1 MPAPLIVALIAV
13 GCVALFLVV
22 LFTVHIN
29 VNVSM
34 NENMALILRIFGIP
48 IKLLPKKPKKYNPR
62 HYTLKKI
69 RKRDA
74 AAAKAAEKKRQRKA
88 KRKAED
94 AAEKAK
100 KTAEERRA
108 EREARRASIPAITD
122 LVPLALNVT
131 KLFCSRFFGKLHLR
145 VAKLHVRIGASDAMT
160 AAVVYGLA
168 NQAVQYTMEFLN
180 KFCRVDNYSR
190 SDIRIEP
197 DFLIENV
204 AFEFDLNVRVTL
216 GGVVGALLKAGWKL
230 LTGYLKIK
238 PSPTNPK
245 RTLLPPMPPLPPKPT
260 PASPPGVPG
269 VPTAPEVPKTSDPR
283 M

>member
-1 MPAPLIVALIAV
+1 MPALIVALIV
-13 GCVALFLVV
+13 IGCVALFLVI
-22 LFTVHIN
+22 LFTVRIN

-34 NENMALILRIFGIP
+34 NESVSLILRIFGIP
-48 IKLLPKKPKKYNPR
+48 IKLLPKKPKTYNPR

-69 RKRDA
+69 HKRDA
-74 AAAKAAEKKRQRKA
+74 AAAKAAEKRRQRKA
-88 KRKAED
+88 KKKAED

-108 EREARRASIPAITD
+108 EREERWASIPAITD

-168 NQAVQYTMEFLN
+168 NQATQYTMEFLN
-180 KFCRVDNYSR
+180 KFCRVDKYSQ

-204 AFEFDLNVRVTL
+204 AFEFDLTVGVTL
-216 GGVVGALLKAGWKL
+216 GGIVGALLKAGWKL

-238 PSPTNPK
+238 PSASNPK
-245 RTLLPPMPPLPPKPT
+245 RTLLPPMPALPPKPT
-260 PASPPGVPG
+260 LASPPGIPG
-269 VPTAPEVPKTSDPR
+269 VPAAPEVPKTSDPR